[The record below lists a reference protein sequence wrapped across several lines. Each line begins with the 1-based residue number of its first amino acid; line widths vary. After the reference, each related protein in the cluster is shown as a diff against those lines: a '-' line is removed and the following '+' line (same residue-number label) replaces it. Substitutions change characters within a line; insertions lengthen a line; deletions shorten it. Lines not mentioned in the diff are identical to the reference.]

1 MTQSAPQPERFF
13 VFFLANVAGGGYIC
27 IRKPT
32 NYYSMKK
39 LLLIICTICCSFC
52 SNQSQITSL
61 EHKIT
66 QLQTENEKLQKEL
79 DKYKYAPS
87 KLLAD
92 IKKSYNVS
100 NYTELSRLV
109 NQMREYHP
117 NAQELKQAEEYE
129 KKLTDQILLER
140 QKEIE
145 AQQRAERE
153 RLKAVDKLKKK
164 FDDVSGVTWY
174 TNPYFTHYNN
184 RNLCSLYIGQQGNQV
199 WLCLKMSY
207 YGDSWIFFDS
217 AYLSYEGNTYK
228 IPFNEY
234 EDKKSDSDTETWE
247 WITVVVNNDL
257 LQFLQKAI
265 KSDNIKMRLSG
276 KYTKTRDLSKN
287 EKQGLKD
294 VLLAYDVLINEIK

>member
-1 MTQSAPQPERFF
+1 
-13 VFFLANVAGGGYIC
+13 
-27 IRKPT
+27 
-32 NYYSMKK
+32 MKK
-39 LLLIICTICCSFC
+39 FLLFCVCILICSAC
-52 SNQSQITSL
+52 NQSRITEL
-61 EHKIT
+61 EQRIK
-66 QLQTENEKLQKEL
+66 QLQTENENLQKEL
-79 DKYKYAPS
+79 EKYKYSPD

-92 IKKSYNVS
+92 IKRCYNTS
-100 NYTELSRLV
+100 NQSQLSSLV
-109 NQMREYHP
+109 AQMREYHP

-129 KKLTDQILLER
+129 EKLIDQILLER

-164 FDDVSGVTWY
+164 FDDVSGITWY
-174 TNPYFTHYNN
+174 SNPYFTHYNN

-199 WLCLKMSY
+199 WLRLKMSY

-247 WITVVVNNDL
+247 WIDVSVSSDL
-257 LQFLQKAI
+257 LQFLQNAI
-265 KSDNIKMRLSG
+265 KSGNIKMRLSG

-294 VLLAYDVLINEIK
+294 VLLAYDVLTNEIK